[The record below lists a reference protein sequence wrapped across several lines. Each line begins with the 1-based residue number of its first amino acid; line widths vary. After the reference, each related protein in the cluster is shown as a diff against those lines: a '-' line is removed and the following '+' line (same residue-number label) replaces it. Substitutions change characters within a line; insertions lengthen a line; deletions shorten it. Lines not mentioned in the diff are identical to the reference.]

1 MPSQC
6 KNICILYRKH
16 TFLPDAEGDN
26 EKNPFFSATE
36 HILSQWGMKRLFVR
50 PIVGNTIKTGPLPE
64 KDQNHPSALN
74 HAAYYRTYHGAA
86 CRLPVWQACHLS
98 EVPGKISGY
107 SDLVF
112 LKNPNSF
119 HSGIV
124 VRVRVSPDIS
134 GILDHIMVR
143 WMEKDEISGILHF
156 IF

>member
-1 MPSQC
+1 MKESV
-6 KNICILYRKH
+6 
-16 TFLPDAEGDN
+16 
-26 EKNPFFSATE
+26 FFSNRAYFCHNGNE
-36 HILSQWGMKRLFVR
+36 RLFVR

-64 KDQNHPSALN
+64 KIQNHPSALN

-86 CRLPVWQACHLS
+86 YRLPVWQACHLS

-119 HSGIV
+119 HRRIV

-143 WMEKDEISGILHF
+143 WMEKMRSAESSTSSFRAFQLPF
-156 IF
+156 P